1 MFQPKDLLLFTRVEE
16 IHSPGTFSRNMVI
29 NETLAE
35 FLHL

>member
-16 IHSPGTFSRNMVI
+16 IYHPAFSRNMVI